1 MTIKQTPLSLEG
13 VTENIYAGFWIRLG
27 ALLLDFLIVLPVSLL
42 TLYINGLSKNAY
54 FFTVFPSFIFG
65 LWYYIYLVK
74 KYGGTP
80 GKLIVGI
87 TIIKIDGENIDW
99 KEAILRH
106 IVLFG
111 ISIFGIVLTIVTL
124 MHSNTLHYESLGWMQ
139 KQQYLMA
146 LSPILFSFYTWTTN
160 IWIYSEYIVLLT
172 NKRKRAIHDYIAGT
186 VIVKKE
192 FVKRLKESISNQE

>member
-1 MTIKQTPLSLEG
+1 MSIRQTPLTIEG
-13 VTENIYAGFWIRLG
+13 IPENIYAGFWIRLG

-42 TLYINGLSKNAY
+42 TLYLNGLDKNAY
-54 FFTVFPSFIFG
+54 YFTVVPSLIFG

-80 GKLIVGI
+80 GKLIAGI
-87 TIIKIDGENIDW
+87 AIIRIDGEKIEW

-111 ISIFGIVLTIVTL
+111 LSIFGIVLTIISL
-124 MHSNTLHYESLGWMQ
+124 MHANPVQYESLGWMH

-146 LSPILFSFYTWTTN
+146 LSPVLFAFYTWTSN

-192 FVKRLKESISNQE
+192 FVVKLQEIMRSNE